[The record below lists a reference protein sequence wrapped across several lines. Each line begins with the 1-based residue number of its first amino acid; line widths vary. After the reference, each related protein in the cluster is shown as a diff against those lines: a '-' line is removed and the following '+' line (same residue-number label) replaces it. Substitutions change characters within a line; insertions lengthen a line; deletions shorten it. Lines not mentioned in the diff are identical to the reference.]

1 MTKFILLMFIC
12 SNIAGNECKLIPT
25 PISEFD
31 TYHKCAY
38 FGYDY
43 SSTLL
48 KKFSPDFVDQY
59 RTYTAFSCTEQS
71 TIWQYV

>member
-1 MTKFILLMFIC
+1 MVKFILIMFIC
-12 SNIAGNECKLIPT
+12 SNISGNDCKLILT
-25 PISEFD
+25 PQETFD
-31 TYHKCAY
+31 TYHECAY

-48 KKFSPDFVDQY
+48 KKFSTDFVDSY

-71 TIWQYV
+71 TI

>member
-1 MTKFILLMFIC
+1 MTKFILIMFIC
-12 SNIAGNECKLIPT
+12 SNIAGNKCKLIPT

-31 TYHKCAY
+31 TYHECTY

-43 SSTLL
+43 SSLML
-48 KKFSPDFVDQY
+48 KEFSPDFVDQY

-71 TIWQYV
+71 TI

>member
-31 TYHKCAY
+31 TLPRVR
-38 FGYDY
+38 
-43 SSTLL
+43 LL
-48 KKFSPDFVDQY
+48 
-59 RTYTAFSCTEQS
+59 
-71 TIWQYV
+71 WL

>member
-1 MTKFILLMFIC
+1 MTKFILIMFIC
-12 SNIAGNECKLIPT
+12 SNVAGNECKLIPT
-25 PISEFD
+25 PVNEFD
-31 TYHKCAY
+31 TYHECAY

-48 KKFSPDFVDQY
+48 REFSPDFVDQY

-71 TIWQYV
+71 TV